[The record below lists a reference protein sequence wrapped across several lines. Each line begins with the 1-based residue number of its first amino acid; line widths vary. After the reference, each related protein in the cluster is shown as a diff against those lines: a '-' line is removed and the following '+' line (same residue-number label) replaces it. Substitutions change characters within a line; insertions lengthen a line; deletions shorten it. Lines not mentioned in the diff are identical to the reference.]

1 MSSHERRRRVERG
14 VLDVEWL
21 DGHVLGVREDDLFY
35 RVRRVVQSALGSAHA
50 ADAWPL
56 RVGQPAV
63 LVVDV
68 QTVVALHNI
77 RQHTSP
83 CHRLQQHT
91 PGTAYSFAS
100 TTSLQSH
107 ASHHTT
113 APWVGAAIDSYKL
126 YPRQHKSSCCRW

>member
-1 MSSHERRRRVERG
+1 MSSDERRRRVERG

-21 DGHVLGVREDDLFY
+21 DGHVLGVREDHLFY

-68 QTVVALHNI
+68 QTVVALHSI
-77 RQHTSP
+77 RPHTSP

-91 PGTAYSFAS
+91 PGTATVTVHY
-100 TTSLQSH
+100 L
-107 ASHHTT
+107 
-113 APWVGAAIDSYKL
+113 
-126 YPRQHKSSCCRW
+126 R